1 MTICQ
6 PQRSKDSRRHWV
18 ITDSGLGGL
27 AVCAEI
33 ERSFRRSDSC
43 HDLRITYF
51 NAWPEQGRGYNDL
64 PDPPSRARVFNRALI
79 CMDRFKPDRILIAC
93 NTLSVLYPMTAF
105 SRATAVPVLGII
117 DAGVDLFLEALEAD
131 PSSSIILFGTR
142 ITIES
147 GAHRDRLL
155 RKGIKKNR
163 ITAVSCHGLA
173 AAIEKDPAG
182 AMVAGLIEQCAAE
195 ACRADLSG
203 GPLYVGL
210 CCTHYSYVKELFR
223 SVLEQ
228 QSGKRVE
235 ILDPNDRM
243 VRCLV
248 PEKGQAMDEIAPS
261 SIVVEVIS
269 QVELNE
275 SQRRAVA
282 KRIAPVSEVT
292 AQALLSY
299 TWRPGLF

>member
-64 PDPPSRARVFNRALI
+64 PDPPSRARVFNRALV
-79 CMDRFKPDRILIAC
+79 CMDQFKPDRILIAC
-93 NTLSVLYPMTAF
+93 NTLSILYPMTQF
-105 SRATAVPVLGII
+105 SRTTAVPVLGII
-117 DAGVDLFLEALEAD
+117 DAGVDLFLEALEAY
-131 PSSSIILFGTR
+131 PSSSIVLFGTR

-147 GAHRDRLL
+147 GVHRDRLL
-155 RKGIKKNR
+155 QKGIPKNR
-163 ITAVSCHGLA
+163 IAAVSCHGLA

-182 AMVAGLIEQCAAE
+182 AMVAGLLEQCAAE

-203 GPLYVGL
+203 EPLCVGL
-210 CCTHYSYVKELFR
+210 CCTHYSYIKGQFR
-223 SVLEQ
+223 SVLERQ
-228 QSGKRVE
+228 TGKRVQ

-243 VRCLV
+243 ARCLA
-248 PEKGQAMDEIAPS
+248 PEKGQETVETGLN

-269 QVELNE
+269 QVELDE

-282 KRIAPVSEVT
+282 KLVAPVSAVT

>member
-1 MTICQ
+1 MTICE
-6 PQRSKDSRRHWV
+6 PRHSKDSRQHWL

-33 ERSFRRSDSC
+33 ERNFRRSGSG
-43 HDLRITYF
+43 HNLRITYF

-64 PDPPSRARVFNRALI
+64 PDPPSRARVFNRALV

-93 NTLSVLYPMTAF
+93 NTLSVLYPMTEY
-105 SRATAVPVLGII
+105 SRTTAVPVLGII

-155 RKGIKKNR
+155 QKGIKGER
-163 ITAVSCHGLA
+163 IAAVSCHGLA

-210 CCTHYSYVKELFR
+210 CCTHYSYVKEQFR

-228 QSGKRVE
+228 QSGKRAQ

-243 VRCLV
+243 VRRLV
-248 PEKGQAMDEIAPS
+248 PEKGQEMDETAHS
-261 SIVVEVIS
+261 STVVEVIS
-269 QVELNE
+269 RVELHEN
-275 SQRRAVA
+275 QRRAVA
-282 KRIAPVSEVT
+282 KLVASVSEVT